1 MTHEEHK
8 AHEAHQRAQP
18 TDNPLAR
25 YFRQPKL
32 YIPLPSGGNFYA
44 EGALE
49 KTENGE
55 YPIYSMTARD
65 DLTLKIPDAL
75 LNGQATVD
83 IIKSCVP
90 NIKDPWVMPSIDLD
104 AILVAI
110 RIATYG
116 EKLDLDVSIPN
127 TKETRGFTLNLQTV
141 LWQLIQAGFEETVNH
156 QGMVIHT
163 KPLSY
168 REFTRVSVRTFEEQ
182 RIIAIVNNDLLK
194 EEEKLQQF
202 ANAFRTL
209 TDITIDTVQQTVR
222 QIDVDGECVTNVD
235 HITEFVKNCDKEFYS
250 KVTDHIETQK
260 KRFAIKPMEVE
271 STEEEI
277 KLGAPKTFD
286 VPVVLDM
293 SIFFVSGS

>member
-1 MTHEEHK
+1 MK
-8 AHEAHQRAQP
+8 HEAHDQTQ
-18 TDNPLAR
+18 TSENPLSK

-32 YIPLPSGGNFYA
+32 YIPLPSGGKFYA
-44 EGALE
+44 EGSLE

-90 NIKDPWVMPSIDLD
+90 NIKDPWSMPSIDLD

-116 EKLDLDVSIPN
+116 ENLDLEINIPN
-127 TKETRGFTLNLQTV
+127 TKEERGFTLNLQTV
-141 LWQLIQAGFEETVNH
+141 LWQLIQAGFKETIDYK
-156 QGMVIHT
+156 GMVIHT
-163 KPLSY
+163 RPLSY
-168 REFTRVSVRTFEEQ
+168 REFTKVSIKTFEEQ
-182 RIIAIVNNDLLK
+182 RIITIVNNDQLK

-209 TDITIDTVQQTVR
+209 TDITIEVVSRAVR
-222 QIDVDGECVTNVD
+222 QIDVDGESVD
-235 HITEFVKNCDKEFYS
+235 NLEHIAEFVSSCDKDFYNA
-250 KVTDHIETQK
+250 VTDHMEGQK
-260 KRFAIKPMEVE
+260 EQFSIKPMEVE

-277 KLGAPKTFD
+277 KLGAPKKFR

-293 SIFFVSGS
+293 SIFFASGS